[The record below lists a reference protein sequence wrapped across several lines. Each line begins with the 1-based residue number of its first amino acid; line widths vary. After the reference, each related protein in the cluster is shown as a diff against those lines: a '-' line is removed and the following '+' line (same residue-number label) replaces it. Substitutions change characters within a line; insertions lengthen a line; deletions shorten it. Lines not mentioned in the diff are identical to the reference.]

1 MCVHHGFIFY
11 GFIRYGFTLFCS
23 FLPQTPVFMQRTAL
37 IMAGGSGERFWP
49 LSRRTKPKQLLKLV
63 SPDKTMLD
71 EAIERISPLIA
82 PNDVFIIT
90 SEALQP
96 IMRENLTMLPPENII
111 AEPLK
116 RNTAPCIALSAAYIA
131 ERYPQFSLNDISIAV
146 LTADHF
152 IEDAERFRASVDAA
166 LSHAEQTG
174 DIVTFGVQPS
184 RPATG
189 YGYIEIS
196 RGKHS
201 SGLQAI
207 PVESFHE
214 KPSVQTAQEFLHQGR
229 FFWNSG
235 MFFWRLDTIISG
247 LEHHL
252 PEVGWK
258 IKDLRGVLAG
268 TTQTVSIGAPSG
280 TSDIFQAMPDI
291 SIDYGL
297 MERAQHVAVVRVD
310 FGWDDV
316 GSWDALE
323 RVYEPDEA
331 GNINVGGSLLM
342 DSKNCIVMNSVGDDT
357 LSVAAIGIEN
367 LVIVATRDGILVCP
381 KDRVQDVRKVVT
393 ALREQSGEKFV

>member
-1 MCVHHGFIFY
+1 
-11 GFIRYGFTLFCS
+11 
-23 FLPQTPVFMQRTAL
+23 MQRTAL

-71 EAIERISPLIA
+71 EAIERISPLVA
-82 PNDVFIIT
+82 PENVFIIT
-90 SEALQP
+90 SEALQV

-111 AEPLK
+111 AEPMK

-131 ERYPQFSLNDISIAV
+131 ERYAHLPVQEISMAV

-152 IEDAERFRASVDAA
+152 IENAERFRTSVDAA
-166 LSHAEQTG
+166 LRHAETTG
-174 DIVTFGVQPS
+174 DIVTFGVQPV

-189 YGYIEIS
+189 YGYIEIAKGQTAS
-196 RGKHS
+196 DV
-201 SGLQAI
+201 QAI

-214 KPSVQTAQEFLHQGR
+214 KPSLQTAEEFLRQGR

-235 MFFWRLDTIISG
+235 MFFWRLDTIVSG

-258 IKDLRGVLAG
+258 IKEMRSVLAEE
-268 TTQTVSIGAPSG
+268 TRTASIGAPSG
-280 TSDIFQAMPDI
+280 TLEIFKAMPDI

-297 MERAQHVAVVRVD
+297 MERAHHVAVVRGD

-323 RVYEPDEA
+323 RVYAPDEA

-342 DSKNCIVMNSVGDDT
+342 DSKNCIVMNNVGEET

-367 LVIVATRDGILVCP
+367 LVIVATADGILVCP

>member
-1 MCVHHGFIFY
+1 
-11 GFIRYGFTLFCS
+11 
-23 FLPQTPVFMQRTAL
+23 MQRTAL

-49 LSRRTKPKQLLKLV
+49 LSRRTRPKQLLKLV

-82 PNDVFIIT
+82 PKDVFIIT

-111 AEPLK
+111 AEPMK
-116 RNTAPCIALSAAYIA
+116 RNTAPCIALSAAFIA
-131 ERYPQFSLNDISIAV
+131 ERYPTLQPSDISMAV

-152 IEDAERFRASVDAA
+152 IEDANRFRVCVDAA
-166 LSHAEQTG
+166 LNHAEGTG

-189 YGYIEIS
+189 YGYIEIAK
-196 RGKHS
+196 GKHS
-201 SGLQAI
+201 SGTQAI

-214 KPSVQTAQEFLHQGR
+214 KPSLQTAQEFLRQGR

-235 MFFWRLDTIISG
+235 MFFWRLDTIVSG

-258 IKDLRGVLAG
+258 IKDLRTALAKK
-268 TTQTVSIGAPSG
+268 THETSPGAPSG
-280 TSDIFQAMPDI
+280 TLEIFQAMPDI

-297 MERAQHVAVVRVD
+297 MERAHHVAVVRVD

-323 RVYEPDEA
+323 RVYEPDTA
-331 GNINVGGSLLM
+331 GNINVGGSLLL

-367 LVIVATRDGILVCP
+367 LVIVATQDGILVCP

>member
-1 MCVHHGFIFY
+1 
-11 GFIRYGFTLFCS
+11 
-23 FLPQTPVFMQRTAL
+23 MQRTAL

-71 EAIERISPLIA
+71 EAIERIAPLIA
-82 PNDVFIIT
+82 PKDVFIIT

-96 IMRENLTMLPPENII
+96 IMRESLTMLPPENII

-131 ERYPQFSLNDISIAV
+131 ERYPHVPMNEISMAV

-152 IEDAERFRASVDAA
+152 IEDADRFRASVDAA
-166 LSHAEQTG
+166 LSHAEATG
-174 DIVTFGVQPS
+174 DIVTFGVQPV

-189 YGYIEIS
+189 YGYIEIAQS
-196 RGKHS
+196 EHP

-214 KPSVQTAQEFLHQGR
+214 KPSLQTAQEFLRQGR

-235 MFFWRLDTIISG
+235 MFFWRLDTIVQG

-258 IKDLRGVLAG
+258 INDLRSVL
-268 TTQTVSIGAPSG
+268 TNKTSEVSIGAPSG
-280 TSDIFQAMPDI
+280 TLEVFNAMPDI

-297 MERAQHVAVVRVD
+297 MERAHHVAVVRVD

-323 RVYEPDEA
+323 RVYKADEA
-331 GNINVGGSLLM
+331 GNINVGGGLLM
-342 DSKNCIVMNSVGDDT
+342 DSKNCIVMNSVGDET

-367 LVIVATRDGILVCP
+367 LVIVATNDGILVCP

>member
-1 MCVHHGFIFY
+1 
-11 GFIRYGFTLFCS
+11 
-23 FLPQTPVFMQRTAL
+23 MQRTVL

-82 PNDVFIIT
+82 PEHIFVIT

-96 IMRENLTMLPPENII
+96 IMREHLPLLPPENII
-111 AEPLK
+111 AEPMK
-116 RNTAPCIALSAAYIA
+116 RNTAPCIALGAAYIA
-131 ERYPQFSLNDISIAV
+131 ERYPALKSDEISIAV
-146 LTADHF
+146 LTADHY
-152 IEDAERFRASVDAA
+152 IENTELFCAAVDAA
-166 LSHAEQTG
+166 LNHAETTG
-174 DIVTFGVQPS
+174 NIVTFGVHPA

-189 YGYIEIS
+189 YGYIEIAAVT
-196 RGKHS
+196 HEANTTAH
-201 SGLQAI
+201 GLQAL

-214 KPSVQTAQEFLHQGR
+214 KPSLETAQEFLRQGR

-235 MFFWRLDTIISG
+235 MFFWRLDTIVNG
-247 LEHHL
+247 LERHL
-252 PEVGWK
+252 PDVGLK
-258 IKDLRGVLAG
+258 IKNLRIALKGKTLE
-268 TTQTVSIGAPSG
+268 TPIGAPDG
-280 TSDIFQAMPDI
+280 TSAIFQVMPDI

-297 MERAQHVAVVRVD
+297 MERAHHVAVVCVD

-323 RVYEPDEA
+323 RVYEPDSA
-331 GNINVGGSLLM
+331 GNINVGGSLLLE
-342 DSKNCIVMNSVGDDT
+342 SKNCIVMNSVGDDV

-367 LVIVATRDGILVCP
+367 LVIVATKDGILVCP

>member
-1 MCVHHGFIFY
+1 
-11 GFIRYGFTLFCS
+11 
-23 FLPQTPVFMQRTAL
+23 MQRTVL

-82 PNDVFIIT
+82 PEHIFIIT

-96 IMRENLTMLPPENII
+96 IMRENLPLVPPENII
-111 AEPLK
+111 AEPMK
-116 RNTAPCIALSAAYIA
+116 RNTAPCIALGSAYIA
-131 ERYPQFSLNDISIAV
+131 ERYPTLKPHEISVAV

-152 IEDAERFRASVDAA
+152 IENTELFCAAVDSA
-166 LSHAEQTG
+166 LTHAEKTG
-174 DIVTFGVQPS
+174 NIVTFGVQPS

-189 YGYIEIS
+189 YGYIEVAVA
-196 RGKHS
+196 HEANTTAQN
-201 SGLQAI
+201 LQAL

-214 KPSVQTAQEFLHQGR
+214 KPSLVAAQEFLRQGR

-235 MFFWRLDTIISG
+235 MFFWRLDTIIGG
-247 LEHHL
+247 LERHL
-252 PEVGWK
+252 PDVGLK
-258 IKDLRGVLAG
+258 IKDIRAALKGKTRE
-268 TTQTVSIGAPSG
+268 TPIGAPSG
-280 TSDIFQAMPDI
+280 TLPLFNVMPDI

-297 MERAQHVAVVRVD
+297 MERAHHVAVVCVD

-323 RVYEPDEA
+323 RVHEPDSA
-331 GNINVGGSLLM
+331 GNINVGGSLLL
-342 DSKNCIVMNSVGDDT
+342 DSKNCIVMNSVGDDV

-367 LVIVATRDGILVCP
+367 LVIVATKDGILVCP
-381 KDRVQDVRKVVT
+381 KDRVQDVRRVVT

>member
-1 MCVHHGFIFY
+1 
-11 GFIRYGFTLFCS
+11 
-23 FLPQTPVFMQRTAL
+23 MQRTVL

-71 EAIERISPLIA
+71 EAIERVAPLIA
-82 PNDVFIIT
+82 PEHIFIIT

-96 IMRENLTMLPPENII
+96 IMRENLSLLPPENII

-116 RNTAPCIALSAAYIA
+116 RNTAPCIALGAAYIA
-131 ERYPQFSLNDISIAV
+131 ERYPDLKPHEISIAV

-152 IEDAERFRASVDAA
+152 IENTEIFRASVDAA
-166 LSHAEQTG
+166 LTHAEKTG

-189 YGYIEIS
+189 YGYIEIAAAL
-196 RGKHS
+196 KS
-201 SGLQAI
+201 SVSVNSLEAL

-214 KPSVQTAQEFLHQGR
+214 KPSVETAQEFLRQGR

-235 MFFWRLDTIISG
+235 MFFWRLDTIIGG
-247 LEHHL
+247 LERHL
-252 PEVGWK
+252 PDVGLK
-258 IKDLRGVLAG
+258 IKDLRSALRAK
-268 TTQTVSIGAPSG
+268 TREVSIGAPQG
-280 TSDIFQAMPDI
+280 TNAIFKVMPDI

-297 MERAQHVAVVRVD
+297 MERAHHVAVVCVD

-323 RVYEPDEA
+323 RVHEPDEA
-331 GNINVGGSLLM
+331 GNINVGGSLLL
-342 DSKNCIVMNSVGDDT
+342 DSKNCIVMNSVGDDV

-367 LVIVATRDGILVCP
+367 LVIVATKDGILVCP